1 MRLGVQVPAVLA
13 LLTLTPG
20 PTAAQAP
27 PATDIFVL
35 TLRRAGDSFAL
46 GRPENVTARPGYDN
60 QPHFSPDGRRLFYTS
75 VRDGQ
80 ADIYAVDLRSR
91 ATEPFTSTPES
102 EYSAT
107 PMPGGREIAVI
118 RVERDSTQRLWA
130 FPLRGGPPRVLFEH
144 IAPVGYQV
152 WLDADRAG
160 LFVLGSPATLRV
172 ASLRTG
178 KAATVLSDI
187 GRSVQPGTKPGT
199 ILVTHR
205 VAEGVWWLTEIDAAT
220 AATRPVVR
228 MPDGAD
234 YAVRLPDGSLLTA
247 AGTTLYRWRAAG
259 DPAWRPLA
267 VLSAPGMGA
276 LSRLAV
282 SPAGDRLAVVA
293 EER

>member
-91 ATEPFTSTPES
+91 ATEAFTSTPES

-130 FPLRGGPPRVLFEH
+130 FPL
-144 IAPVGYQV
+144 
-152 WLDADRAG
+152 LDEVREI
-160 LFVLGSPATLRV
+160 
-172 ASLRTG
+172 LRTHPD
-178 KAATVLSDI
+178 ARNRAELD
-187 GRSVQPGTKPGT
+187 
-199 ILVTHR
+199 LVYR
-205 VAEGVWWLTEIDAAT
+205 VDC
-220 AATRPVVR
+220 
-228 MPDGAD
+228 
-234 YAVRLPDGSLLTA
+234 
-247 AGTTLYRWRAAG
+247 
-259 DPAWRPLA
+259 LA
-267 VLSAPGMGA
+267 VK
-276 LSRLAV
+276 RQ
-282 SPAGDRLAVVA
+282 
-293 EER
+293 